1 MPQSLH
7 PNANLEVL
15 KKQAKEIL
23 NAHKL
28 ADGSRESRVRTAY
41 SCQTLRSLHRFAG
54 KPDSEILEAE
64 IKLTDAQY
72 ALALQYGF
80 ESWQRLKQHVESARR
95 RDAQQD
101 SRGEAADPEELV
113 QLTEV
118 PKLTSGLL
126 CTSNREVYVV
136 DPRTRRK
143 MNLTRGRV
151 VEPWEEAAS
160 PDGVTVAIRSNAWPR
175 LFLIDVIR

>member
-23 NAHKL
+23 KAYKL
-28 ADGSRESRVRTAY
+28 ADGSRESGARTAY

-54 KPDSEILEAE
+54 RPDSEILEAD
-64 IKLTDAQY
+64 IKLTDVQY

-80 ESWQRLKQHVESARR
+80 ESWQKLKQHVESTHK
-95 RDAQQD
+95 RDVQQD
-101 SRGEAADPEELV
+101 VRVDAADPIELI

-118 PKLTSGLL
+118 AICQRKSDCSASGTPTIPLM
-126 CTSNREVYVV
+126 TFAG
-136 DPRTRRK
+136 RRFHK
-143 MNLTRGRV
+143 GKQYQ
-151 VEPWEEAAS
+151 
-160 PDGVTVAIRSNAWPR
+160 I
-175 LFLIDVIR
+175 